1 MNFRD
6 YLEEQLK
13 NPELRKEYDALELK
27 YTSVGGVNGV
37 GKTTFIRR
45 HKELHPR
52 SGEIIDADQ
61 ITADLGGDPL
71 TGGKAA
77 LKKIRKCLRK
87 RMSFL
92 QETTLSGYKT
102 NATAKKAL
110 EQGCTVH
117 RIYIGLDTVEESLR
131 RIENRVKQGGHDI
144 PREDVIRCFQNR
156 WDAVS
161 KILPY
166 CVEAEFYDNDKNFV
180 KVAEYRNGE
189 LRRIGNHACS
199 WIDEFA
205 SDFTEIATTL

>member
-6 YLEEQLK
+6 FLEEQLK
-13 NPELRKEYDALELK
+13 NPEIRKEYEALELK
-27 YTSVGGVNGV
+27 YTIVGGVNGV
-37 GKTTFIRR
+37 GKSTFIRT
-45 HKELHPR
+45 HKELHPS

-61 ITADLGGDPL
+61 MTADLGGDPL

-87 RMSFL
+87 RVSFL

-110 EQGCTVH
+110 EQGYTVH
-117 RIYIGLDTVEESLR
+117 LIYIGLDTVEESLR
-131 RIENRVKQGGHDI
+131 RIENRVREGGHDI
-144 PREDVIRCFQNR
+144 PRKDVIRRFQNR

-166 CVEAEFYDNDKNFV
+166 CVNAEFYDNEEDFV
-180 KVAEYRNGE
+180 KVAEYRDGKF
-189 LRRIGNHACS
+189 RRFDNNTCS
-199 WIDEFA
+199 WIDELEA
-205 SDFTEIATTL
+205 YLETRT

>member
-6 YLEEQLK
+6 FLEEQLK
-13 NPELRKEYDALELK
+13 NPEFRKEYEALELK
-27 YTSVGGVNGV
+27 YTIVGGVNGV
-37 GKTTFIRR
+37 GKSTFIRT
-45 HKELHPR
+45 HKELHPS

-87 RMSFL
+87 RVSFL

-110 EQGCTVH
+110 EQGYTVH
-117 RIYIGLDTVEESLR
+117 LIYIGLDTVEESLR
-131 RIENRVKQGGHDI
+131 RIENRVREGGHNI
-144 PREDVIRCFQNR
+144 PQEYVIRRFQNR

-166 CVEAEFYDNDKNFV
+166 CVEAEFYDNEEDFV
-180 KVAEYRNGE
+180 KVAEYRDGKF
-189 LRRIGNHACS
+189 RRFANNTCS
-199 WIDEFA
+199 WIDELEA
-205 SDFTEIATTL
+205 YLETRT